1 MPFLLLLLLMVA
13 CVPKGWQEPPAWMG
27 VQGGVALTWAGVA
40 VVVALAAILG
50 RATRRQLAC
59 HPEQRDYLL
68 RRIATWRFYHLL
80 GLAVVFALGLYV
92 LGWGWVI
99 QDSFACGEP
108 PGPDDLQAMWPGTEL
123 LILSPF
129 LVGLV
134 LSWAFFY
141 DADRAL
147 HYAGAARFESSKGVH
162 PAETTSFEDSGR
174 ATQPYWSRW
183 AYLVFHI
190 RFHLGLVLI
199 PLLLLIAVK
208 DLPPLI
214 PQPDADYRAL
224 AGAGIFMAA
233 LTAYACMPWAV
244 RFFLGLK
251 PMPEGPLR
259 DRLLAASRR
268 LHFRF
273 SNILVWDTHGGI
285 ANAMVVGILPLLR
298 YVVFTDRLVSEMT
311 ADEVEAVF
319 GHEAGHIKHRH
330 MLYYLAF
337 LMVSLAVV
345 MQLWDAARLNSLV
358 NLTLRKDLVLLPL
371 FGLVGAYIFVVFGF
385 LSRRCERQADV
396 YGCRAVSCARKD
408 CHGHDEDLDLLPGA
422 ETLCPTG
429 IRTFISALEKVARL
443 NGISR
448 ERPGWLQS
456 WQHSTIARRVEFLQ
470 WLLADPALEP
480 RFQRRVTLVKW
491 ALFLSLGALL
501 LLLGEYRGW
510 ASLLEL

>member
-13 CVPKGWQEPPAWMG
+13 CVPKGWQEPPTWVG
-27 VQGGVALTWAGVA
+27 IQGGIALTWLGVA
-40 VVVALAAILG
+40 VVVAAAAILSQ
-50 RATRRQLAC
+50 ATRQQLARR
-59 HPEQRDYLL
+59 PDQRDALL
-68 RRIATWRFYHLL
+68 RRISTWRFYHLL
-80 GLAVVFALGLYV
+80 GLALMFALGLYV
-92 LGWGWVI
+92 LGWGWII
-99 QDSFACGEP
+99 QDVFACGEP
-108 PGPDDLQAMWPGTEL
+108 PGPDDLQALWPGTEL
-123 LILSPF
+123 LILAPF

-134 LSWAFFY
+134 LSWACFY

-147 HYAGAARFESSKGVH
+147 HNASAS
-162 PAETTSFEDSGR
+162 
-174 ATQPYWSRW
+174 TQVGNPYWSRW

-224 AGAGIFMAA
+224 AGAGIFLTA
-233 LTAYACMPWAV
+233 LGAYACMPWAV
-244 RFFLGLK
+244 RLFLGLK
-251 PMPEGPLR
+251 PIPDGPLR
-259 DRLLAASRR
+259 YRLLAASRR
-268 LHFRF
+268 LRFRF
-273 SNILVWDTHGGI
+273 SNILLWDTHGGI
-285 ANAMVVGILPLLR
+285 ANAMVVGILPRLR
-298 YVVFTDRLVSEMT
+298 YVVFTDRLIAEMNV
-311 ADEVEAVF
+311 DEVEAVF

-337 LMVSLAVV
+337 LMISLAVV
-345 MQLWDAARLNSLV
+345 MQLWDAAKLNSLV
-358 NLTLRKDLVLLPL
+358 NLALRKDLVLLPL

-408 CHGHDEDLDLLPGA
+408 CCGHDETVDLLPGA
-422 ETLCPTG
+422 HSLCPTG
-429 IRTFISALEKVARL
+429 IRIFISALEKVACL

-470 WLLADPALEP
+470 CVLADPAVEP
-480 RFQRRVTLVKW
+480 RFQRTVTLVKW

-501 LLLGEYRGW
+501 LILGEYRGW

>member
-1 MPFLLLLLLMVA
+1 V
-13 CVPKGWQEPPAWMG
+13 
-27 VQGGVALTWAGVA
+27 
-40 VVVALAAILG
+40 AAILSHT
-50 RATRRQLAC
+50 TRQQLALY
-59 HPEQRDYLL
+59 PEKRDTLL
-68 RRIATWRFYHLL
+68 RRLSTWRFYHLL
-80 GLAVVFALGLYV
+80 GLATAFALGLYV

-99 QDSFACGEP
+99 QDVFACGEP

-123 LILSPF
+123 FILAPF

-134 LSWAFFY
+134 FSWALFY

-147 HYAGAARFESSKGVH
+147 HNAAAGVARPEANGGVSAANTPFD
-162 PAETTSFEDSGR
+162 DSGR
-174 ATQPYWSRW
+174 ASPVYWSRW
-183 AYLVFHI
+183 AYLDFHI

-214 PQPDADYRAL
+214 PQPDADFRAL
-224 AGAGIFMAA
+224 AGAGIF
-233 LTAYACMPWAV
+233 LTALGIYACMPWAV
-244 RFFLGLK
+244 RLFLGLK
-251 PMPEGPLR
+251 PMPESPLR
-259 DRLLAASRR
+259 SRLLATSRR

-298 YVVFTDRLVSEMT
+298 YVVFTDRLIEEMT

-330 MLYYLAF
+330 MLFYLAF
-337 LMVSLAVV
+337 MMVSLAVV
-345 MQLWDAARLNSLV
+345 MQIWEWASLKSLV

-385 LSRRCERQADV
+385 LSRRCERQADI
-396 YGCRAVSCARKD
+396 YGCRAVSCARSD
-408 CHGHDEDLDLLPGA
+408 CHGHDAKVDILPAGRG
-422 ETLCPTG
+422 LCPTG
-429 IRTFISALEKVARL
+429 IRTFINALEKVASL

-470 WLLADPALEP
+470 CVLIDPSLEA
-480 RFQRRVTLVKW
+480 RFQRTVMLVKW

-501 LLLGEYRGW
+501 LILGSKLGW
-510 ASLLEL
+510 GSLLEL